1 MLFYYIIKLM
11 IQENFKLPIYYNNDK
26 IQLSTNICKD
36 LELVNMSLNNNT
48 TEDINQLNNN
58 NNNNNETYLPMY
70 HYTFNNTLN
79 NTFSIEIIDQI
90 SKYYTTDI
98 FFLKDT
104 QNLIKTLN
112 VNLYNVNNT
121 SDDTLINTQINY
133 DDIINTWNEIK
144 HDDGF
149 KEKYYY
155 IDNQYLD
162 FLNTSEK
169 FLQVTSLYNLSSP
182 VISMIMPIII
192 LLCPFFILQYQ
203 NIKFTISEYYNIFK
217 KVVKYN
223 AIGKLLT
230 EFNNESSNKSYLIIS
245 AIFYIF
251 TSYQNI
257 ITYIKFKTNITTIYD
272 HFNKI
277 QLYLKYSLL
286 KMNTFLNSSNSLQTY
301 SEFNTN
307 LQINIEILT
316 KFQNKTSLLSRN
328 FSMKKITEIGKVFKY
343 FYKLYNDKIYEDA
356 FLYSFGFNGYIDCLS
371 GIKQNIEKNH
381 LHFTSFIHST
391 SNKLSKKSKKSKK
404 QKMNIKNNYYCVL
417 KNNNPIKNNINL
429 NKNII
434 ITGPNASGKTTV
446 LKSIMINL
454 ILSQQFGV
462 GFFDKATIKPFDMF
476 HCYLN
481 IPDTG
486 GRDSL
491 FQAEARRCKEI
502 IELTNNNTSKTHLCI
517 FDELFSGTNPDDA
530 IINATSL
537 LNYLIKNK
545 LLYCALST
553 HFIEICEKMS
563 DNKNIQ
569 NVKMKSLKSL
579 TSDKIIHTYKLQ
591 NGISTIKGGLNIL
604 STMKYPIEIINDS
617 KCQYKN

>member
-1 MLFYYIIKLM
+1 M
-11 IQENFKLPIYYNNDK
+11 IQDNFKLPIYYNNNK

-36 LELVNMSLNNNT
+36 LELVDMLSTNNT
-48 TEDINQLNNN
+48 IEDIEDIKDIEDNNQL
-58 NNNNNETYLPMY
+58 NNETYLPMY

-98 FFLKDT
+98 YFLKDT
-104 QNLIKTLN
+104 QQLIKTLD
-112 VNLYNVNNT
+112 VNSYNINAT
-121 SDDTLINTQINY
+121 SDTLIDTQINY

-144 HDDGF
+144 YDDSF

-162 FLNTSEK
+162 FLNTSEN

-217 KVVKYN
+217 KVIKYN

-257 ITYIKFKTNITTIYD
+257 ITYIKFKTNITTIYN

-277 QLYLKYSLL
+277 QLYLQYSLL
-286 KMNTFLNSSNSLQTY
+286 KMKAFLNASYCLQTY
-301 SEFNTN
+301 SDFNSD
-307 LQINIEILT
+307 LRINIDILT
-316 KFQNKTSLLSRN
+316 EFQNKILSLSKYN
-328 FSMKKITEIGKVFKY
+328 FSMQKITEIGKVFTY
-343 FYKLYNDKIYEDA
+343 FYKLYNDKIYENA

-371 GIKQNIEKNH
+371 GIKQNIKKHH
-381 LHFTSFIHST
+381 LHFTSFIHPT
-391 SNKLSKKSKKSKK
+391 SNNPSKNKLKK
-404 QKMNIKNNYYCVL
+404 QKMIIKNNYYCVL

-462 GFFDKATIKPFDMF
+462 GFFDKATIKPFDIF

-502 IELTNNNTSKTHLCI
+502 IEITNNNTSKTHLCI

-553 HFIEICEKMS
+553 HFIKICEKMTN
-563 DNKNIQ
+563 NKNIQ

-604 STMKYPIEIINDS
+604 SNMKYPIEIINDS
-617 KCQYKN
+617 KYQYKN